1 MQVISLEIAILKL
14 SKHIKMLKQYCS
26 LSQEKPHWHSVLFVA
41 FQLSIMKSFTVLQ
54 SFLYANFPAVPKPET
69 NLIRNTTA
77 FMEGTLSNLIMMFRV

>member
-1 MQVISLEIAILKL
+1 M
-14 SKHIKMLKQYCS
+14 
-26 LSQEKPHWHSVLFVA
+26 
-41 FQLSIMKSFTVLQ
+41 LQ